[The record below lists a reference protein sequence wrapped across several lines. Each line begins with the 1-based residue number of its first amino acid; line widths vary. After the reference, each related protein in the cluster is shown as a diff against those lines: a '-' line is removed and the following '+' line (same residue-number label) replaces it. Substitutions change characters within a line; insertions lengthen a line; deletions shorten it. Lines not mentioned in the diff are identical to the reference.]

1 MFETVTEDELLM
13 LVCTSVN
20 GRCVSA
26 ENIVSAGRLVEKGLL
41 RVEEDYEGPVLV
53 RTQDGVAEALKRG
66 LIIMAQGD
74 LKALGL
80 DYERA

>member
-1 MFETVTEDELLM
+1 MFELQTEDELLA

-26 ENIVSAGRLVEKGLL
+26 ENIVSAGRLVEKGLV
-41 RVEEDYEGPVLV
+41 RVEEDYEWPVLIC
-53 RTQDGVAEALKRG
+53 TQDGVEAALKRG
-66 LIIMAQGD
+66 LIVMAQGD